1 MGRSPSKMPR
11 SKSMQ
16 AAPAASFF
24 PPRHHMAILGD
35 YVNGNHRTILYD
47 DGTRFRETG
56 SYVEGKW
63 VADDADHFTFDF
75 PESFDLKIT
84 DYCDGGCPWCFPGGT
99 PIQCA
104 DGSLAPIEMIRVGD
118 CVNSYDRN
126 NNKVICG
133 MVTEVFKRYYQG
145 DLIGITINGSTIWC
159 TPNHKILTRNRG
171 LVQASDLTTDDDMV
185 TI

>member
-1 MGRSPSKMPR
+1 
-11 SKSMQ
+11 
-16 AAPAASFF
+16 
-24 PPRHHMAILGD
+24 MAILGD
-35 YVNGNHRTILYD
+35 YLNGNHRTILYD

-56 SYVEGKW
+56 SYVDGKW
-63 VADDADHFTFDF
+63 TADDADHFTFDF

-104 DGSLAPIEMIRVGD
+104 DGTLTPIEMIRAGD
-118 CVNSYDRN
+118 CVKSYDRN
-126 NNKVICG
+126 NNKVICS

-145 DLIGITINGSTIWC
+145 VLIGITINGSTIWC

-171 LVQASDLTTDDDMV
+171 LVQASDLTADDDMV